1 VLRKNPIKMKKL
13 IKHNGY
19 NNLYIMQKESPD
31 ESNATVRVFL
41 SASKFDMDVDYC
53 LKKNII
59 EYVNKTEFDNMVRS
73 MMSTVNEIYS
83 SDRSAIMTETSN
95 TVLIPECMDNE
106 VRRMKVRS
114 LFSEMTGGCSSVLD
128 NPFHTV
134 SKRYVLKRMAEEYS
148 IITENKDPIYCV
160 DGKGMYY
167 IISSEDDYYK
177 LCSFDDMDNHLDFG
191 WKKDEYSV
199 KVNKN
204 NVDLLFD
211 PIVKQNENRMMRK
224 VLFHKSVKDI
234 YIVEDESVNGNML
247 SLRPILSDM
256 VFDMNVDENMICDT
270 FEFVSES
277 KFREYISR
285 IIDIASKFVNSDNAI
300 LKNIGQG
307 NIVVSSEN
315 GRHVND
321 IVSEMLGNES
331 SEFNNENAYIN
342 IPIEY
347 LLAKLAYEYK
357 HVTGDFTPLYHLNG
371 YGMYFMIDSDDTNV
385 VLVPFSEYDDYIKSV
400 VAESGCERYKIT
412 AKRSNVCQLSRNI
425 FDHIDSK
432 AIITKMK
439 NGEGANTPSG
449 EFKNDRLDDKLR
461 WELLPMEE
469 IEDVVKVFHYG
480 AKKYAPDSWKN
491 IPDGFERYRAA
502 LMRHMMSYLRGER
515 IDPESGL
522 QHLAQVTWNAIA
534 MLYYDKHDM
543 GKFPNIISN
552 PNEGCIGSKERS
564 KSFRK
569 K

>member
-1 VLRKNPIKMKKL
+1 MKKL

-19 NNLYIMQKESPD
+19 NNLYIVQKESPD
-31 ESNATVRVFL
+31 GSKATVRVFL
-41 SASKFDMDVDYC
+41 SASKFDMDVNYC
-53 LKKNII
+53 LEKNII
-59 EYVNKTEFDNMVRS
+59 EYINKTEFDNMIRS
-73 MMSTVNEIYS
+73 MISTVNEIYS
-83 SDRSAIMTETSN
+83 FDGSAIMTETSN
-95 TVLIPECMDNE
+95 TILVLECIDN
-106 VRRMKVRS
+106 KVQRIKVKS
-114 LFSEMTGGCSSVLD
+114 LFSEMTGGCSSVL
-128 NPFHTV
+128 NSTFHAV
-134 SKRYVLKRMAEEYS
+134 SKRYVLKRIAEEYS
-148 IITENKDPIYCV
+148 TITENKDPIYCI
-160 DGKGMYY
+160 DGNGMYY
-167 IISSEDDYYK
+167 MISSEDDYYK
-177 LCSFDDMDNHLDFG
+177 LCSFDDIDNYLDFD

-224 VLFHKSVKDI
+224 VLFHKRVKNI
-234 YIVEDESVNGNML
+234 YIVENESVNGDML
-247 SLRPILSDM
+247 SLRQMLSDR
-256 VFDMNVDENMICDT
+256 VFDMNVDKDAIDNT
-270 FEFVSES
+270 FELVSES
-277 KFREYISR
+277 KFREYISK

-300 LKNIGQG
+300 LKNIDQG

-315 GRHVND
+315 GRYMND

-331 SEFNNENAYIN
+331 SEFNNEDAYIN
-342 IPIEY
+342 VPIEY

-371 YGMYFMIDSDDTNV
+371 YGMYFMVDSDDTNV
-385 VLVPFSEYDDYIKSV
+385 TLVPFGGYEDYVKCV
-400 VAESGCERYKIT
+400 VAGSGCEGYKIT
-412 AKRSNVCQLSRNI
+412 AKRSNVYQLSRNI
-425 FDHIDSK
+425 FDCIDSQ
-432 AIITKMK
+432 AMITKMK
-439 NGEGANTPSG
+439 NSEGANTPSG

-469 IEDVVKVFHYG
+469 VEDVVKVFHYG

-491 IPDGFERYRAA
+491 VPDGFERYRAA
-502 LMRHMMSYLRGER
+502 LMRHMMAYLKGER

-543 GKFPNIISN
+543 GRFPNITSN
-552 PNEGCIGSKERS
+552 PNEGCVGPKERG

>member
-1 VLRKNPIKMKKL
+1 MKKL

-19 NNLYIMQKESPD
+19 NNLYIVQKENPD
-31 ESNATVRVFL
+31 GSNATVRVFL
-41 SASKFDMDVDYC
+41 SDSKFDMDVDYC

-59 EYVNKTEFDNMVRS
+59 EYINKTEFDSMVRS
-73 MMSTVNEIYS
+73 MMSTVNDIYS
-83 SDRSAIMTETSN
+83 SGRSAIMTETSN
-95 TVLIPECMDNE
+95 TVFILECMNNE
-106 VRRMKVRS
+106 VMRMKVRS

-134 SKRYVLKRMAEEYS
+134 SKRYVLRRMAEEYS
-148 IITENKDPIYCV
+148 IITENKDPIYCI
-160 DGKGMYY
+160 DGNGMYY
-167 IISSEDDYYK
+167 MISSEDDYYK
-177 LCSFDDMDNHLDFG
+177 LCSFDDMDNYLDFG

-224 VLFHKSVKDI
+224 VLFHKRVKNI

-247 SLRPILSDM
+247 SLRPMLSDR
-256 VFDMNVDENMICDT
+256 VFDMNVNENMIGDI

-277 KFREYISR
+277 KFHEYISK
-285 IIDIASKFVNSDNAI
+285 IIDIASKFVNSNNAI
-300 LKNIGQG
+300 LKNIDQG

-315 GRHVND
+315 GRYMND

-342 IPIEY
+342 VSIEY

-357 HVTGDFTPLYHLNG
+357 HVTGDFTPLYCWNG
-371 YGMYFMIDSDDTNV
+371 YGMYFIIDSDDTNV
-385 VLVPFSEYDDYIKSV
+385 VLVPFGRYEDYVKSV
-400 VAESGCERYKIT
+400 VAGSDCEGYKIT
-412 AKRSNVCQLSRNI
+412 EKRSNVCQLSRNI
-425 FDHIDSK
+425 FDCIDSQ
-432 AIITKMK
+432 AMITKMK
-439 NGEGANTPSG
+439 NSEGANTPSG

-469 IEDVVKVFHYG
+469 VEDVVKVFHYG
-480 AKKYAPDSWKN
+480 AKKYAQDSWKN
-491 IPDGFERYRAA
+491 VPDGFERYRAA
-502 LMRHMMSYLRGER
+502 LMRHMMAYLKGER

-534 MLYYDKHDM
+534 MLYYDKHGM
-543 GKFPNIISN
+543 GRFPNITSN
-552 PNEGCIGSKERS
+552 PNEGCVEPRERG

>member
-1 VLRKNPIKMKKL
+1 MLRKNPIKMKKL

-19 NNLYIMQKESPD
+19 NNLYIVQKESPD
-31 ESNATVRVFL
+31 GSNATVRVFL
-41 SASKFDMDVDYC
+41 STSKFDMDVDYC
-53 LKKNII
+53 LEKNII
-59 EYVNKTEFDNMVRS
+59 EYINKTEFDRMVRS
-73 MMSTVNEIYS
+73 MISTVNEIYS
-83 SDRSAIMTETSN
+83 SDRNAIITKTSN
-95 TVLIPECMDNE
+95 TILIPESMGAE
-106 VRRMKVRS
+106 IKRIKIRS
-114 LFSEMTGGCSSVLD
+114 LFSEMTGGCSSILN

-134 SKRYVLKRMAEEYS
+134 SKRYVLKRIAEEYS
-148 IITENKDPIYCV
+148 TIIENKDPIYCI
-160 DGKGMYY
+160 DGNGMYY
-167 IISSEDDYYK
+167 MISSEDDYCK
-177 LCSFDDMDNHLDFG
+177 LCSFDDMDNYLDFG

-211 PIVKQNENRMMRK
+211 PIVKQNKNRMMRK
-224 VLFHKSVKDI
+224 VLFHKRVKNI
-234 YIVEDESVNGNML
+234 YIVENESINGDIL
-247 SLRPILSDM
+247 SLRQMLSDR
-256 VFDMNVDENMICDT
+256 VFDMNVDKDAIGDT
-270 FEFVSES
+270 FELVSES
-277 KFREYISR
+277 KFREYISK

-300 LKNIGQG
+300 LKNVDQG

-315 GRHVND
+315 RRYMND

-331 SEFNNENAYIN
+331 SKFNNENAYIN
-342 IPIEY
+342 VPIEY

-371 YGMYFMIDSDDTNV
+371 YGMYFMIDSDDANV
-385 VLVPFSEYDDYIKSV
+385 ILVPFGGYEDYIKSV
-400 VAESGCERYKIT
+400 VAGSGCEGYKIT

-425 FDHIDSK
+425 FDCIDSQ
-432 AIITKMK
+432 AMITKMK
-439 NGEGANTPSG
+439 NSECANTPSG

-469 IEDVVKVFHYG
+469 VEDVVKVFHYG

-491 IPDGFERYRAA
+491 VPDGFERYRAA
-502 LMRHMMSYLRGER
+502 LMRHMMAYLKGER

-543 GKFPNIISN
+543 GRFPNITSN
-552 PNEGCIGSKERS
+552 PNEGCVGPKERG